1 MFGHDKD
8 EDNKVSEDK
17 DNLIHPVSN
26 KPVDEKL
33 FGVNGPD
40 KVEAEKTVDKESK
53 TVEEE
58 DKDIEEIVSDINA
71 STSAET
77 TTDDSSSDDD
87 DDKSSDDIVIPPA
100 DEHKDDSSHDSANVP
115 GELMDIKRSAL
126 EELSPLIDQLDQTPE
141 EKTNTLLMMIQAT
154 DDKSHIPDAFK
165 SAKDIKDEKKRARA
179 MLDII
184 NEINYFTN
192 KK

>member
-8 EDNKVSEDK
+8 EDKKDNEVK

-33 FGVNGPD
+33 FGVNGPN
-40 KVEAEKTVDKESK
+40 KEEAEKTADKESK
-53 TVEEE
+53 TTEEE

-71 STSAET
+71 TTSA
-77 TTDDSSSDDD
+77 DSSDDNSSDD
-87 DDKSSDDIVIPPA
+87 DDKSSDDIVIPPTT
-100 DEHKDDSSHDSANVP
+100 EHNDDSDSTKANVP
-115 GELMDIKRSAL
+115 SELMDIKRSAL

-154 DDKSHIPDAFK
+154 DDQSHIPDAFK
-165 SAKDIKDEKKRARA
+165 SAKGIKDNKKRARA